1 MNGSEHSAQDASS
14 YPCLES
20 VADGKRHPLGRRL
33 ATLGTDPD
41 CQIRAEDPAIRPQ
54 HAFLVFQMG
63 AWSLRR
69 LEAGTVLK
77 IDGKELLEEAK
88 IQHGA
93 RILAGRTEFVFL
105 EREPES
111 VQDDTAEDGGPLADL
126 VDGIASLLREKD
138 PAKVVADIAS
148 AAARLLECDGV
159 RVLHRG
165 VGEGLWRTL
174 ASCPAGAPS
183 SRYSSSALRMAE
195 DAGKSVLLG
204 QQDLTSLPAG
214 ESVQLNGIRS
224 ILCAPLSLPD
234 GEEGFLYA
242 DRLAGHPPF
251 SREDLSFFES
261 MRGLFS
267 EIATQVAHRERQ
279 RKAIEGLQDEA
290 SRKAGAASILHES
303 SAMEALLH
311 EAARVAVS
319 EIPVHIHGETGTGK
333 ELLARFVHDSSRRK
347 DAAFVAINCGAIPEN
362 LMESELFGHEKGAFT
377 GAAARKEGWIEK
389 ANGGTLFLDE
399 LGELPLGLQ
408 VKLLR
413 VLQQGEL
420 VRVGG
425 SEPIRVDFR
434 LVTATNRVLK
444 DEVAA
449 GRFRADLFYRVAV
462 VPITLPPLRER
473 GRDVVLLASHFCRRF
488 SVQYGLAERTLS
500 RAAEKAIL
508 SYPWPG
514 NVRELENVVQK
525 AVILGESERL
535 RPKDLGLDGN
545 DDDLPSTP
553 SDLDSPNS
561 LYAIRD
567 RAEADAIRDTL
578 SKAQGNV
585 SLTSRILDVDRK
597 VLIRTMERLGIRPED
612 YK

>member
-1 MNGSEHSAQDASS
+1 MMTDSV
-14 YPCLES
+14 YPCLKAS
-20 VADGKRHPLGRRL
+20 VGDKKYPLGRRL
-33 ATLGTDPD
+33 ATLGSDLD
-41 CQIRAEDPAIRPQ
+41 CQIRVEDAGLRPQ

-63 AWSLRR
+63 AWHLRR
-69 LEAGTVLK
+69 LESSALLK
-77 IDGKELLEEAK
+77 VDGVEVEDETKLL
-88 IQHGA
+88 HGA
-93 RILAGRTEFVFL
+93 RVLAGKAEFVFL
-105 EREPES
+105 EKAPDTEKTDSVES
-111 VQDDTAEDGGPLADL
+111 EATPLSGMIDGVVA
-126 VDGIASLLREKD
+126 LLRERD
-138 PAKVVADIAS
+138 ATKVVADIVV

-159 RVLHRG
+159 RAIHRG

-174 ASCPAGAPS
+174 ASCPSGAPS
-183 SRYSSSALRMAE
+183 SRFSSSALRQAE
-195 DAGKSVLLG
+195 DAARSVLLG
-204 QQDLTSLPAG
+204 DQDLSSLPFG

-224 ILCAPLSLPD
+224 ILCAPLALPD

-242 DRLAGHPPF
+242 DRLSGHPPF
-251 SREDLSFFES
+251 AQTDLVLFES
-261 MRGLFS
+261 LRSLFS
-267 EIATQVAHRERQ
+267 EIAAQVAHRDRQ
-279 RKAIEGLQDEA
+279 RKAIEALQDDA
-290 SRKAGAASILHES
+290 SRKAGSAAILHES
-303 SAMEALLH
+303 DVMEALLR
-311 EAARVAVS
+311 EAARVAMS
-319 EIPVHIHGETGTGK
+319 EVPVHVHGETGTGK
-333 ELLARFVHDSSRRK
+333 ELLARFLHDSSRRK

-377 GAAARKEGWIEK
+377 GAGAKKEGWIEK

-425 SEPIRVDFR
+425 AEPIRVDFR
-434 LVTATNRVLK
+434 LVTATNRNLK

-449 GRFRADLFYRVAV
+449 GRFRADLYYRVAV

-473 GRDVVLLASHFCRRF
+473 GRDVVLLANHFCRRF
-488 SVQYGLAERTLS
+488 SAQYGLAERTLS

-508 SYPWPG
+508 EHPWPG

-525 AVILGESERL
+525 AVILGESDRL

-545 DDDLPSTP
+545 EDDLPSTP
-553 SDLDSPNS
+553 AELENGTS

-567 RAEADAIRDTL
+567 RAESEAIRDTL

-585 SLTSRILDVDRK
+585 SLTARILDVDRK
-597 VLIRTMERLGIRPED
+597 VLIRTLERLGIRPED
-612 YK
+612 FK

>member
-1 MNGSEHSAQDASS
+1 MTDSI

-20 VADGKRHPLGRRL
+20 IGGQKFPLGRRL
-33 ATLGTDPD
+33 ATLGSDPD
-41 CQIRAEDPAIRPQ
+41 CQVRVEDPTLRPQ

-63 AWSLRR
+63 NWTLRR
-69 LEAGTVLK
+69 LEAGVVLK
-77 IDGKELLEEAK
+77 LDGHNVLEEVRLV
-88 IQHGA
+88 HGA
-93 RILAGRTEFVFL
+93 KILAGKTEFVFL
-105 EREPES
+105 EKEPES
-111 VQDDTAEDGGPLADL
+111 VPATGPVDRKGTPLSDL
-126 VDGIASLLREKD
+126 VDGVAGLLRERD
-138 PAKVVADIAS
+138 PGKVVLDIVV

-183 SRYSSSALRMAE
+183 SRFSSSALRQAE
-195 DAGKSVLLG
+195 EAGRSVLLG
-204 QQDLTSLPAG
+204 DQDLTRLPSG

-242 DRLAGHPPF
+242 DRLSGHPSF
-251 SREDLSFFES
+251 LVTDLVLFES
-261 MRGLFS
+261 LRSLFS
-267 EIATQVAHRERQ
+267 EIAGQIAHRENQ
-279 RKAIEGLQDEA
+279 RKAIENLQDDA
-290 SRKAGAASILHES
+290 SRKAGSASILHES
-303 SAMEALLH
+303 SQMESILH
-311 EAARVAVS
+311 ETARVAMS
-319 EIPVHIHGETGTGK
+319 EVPVHVHGETGTGK

-377 GAAARKEGWIEK
+377 GAGARKEGWIEK

-434 LVTATNRVLK
+434 LVTATNRNLK

-449 GRFRADLFYRVAV
+449 GRFRADLYYRVAV

-473 GRDVVLLASHFCRRF
+473 GRDVILLAAHFCRRF

-508 SYPWPG
+508 AHPWPG

-525 AVILGESERL
+525 AVILGESDRI
-535 RPKDLGLDGN
+535 RPKDLGLDTN
-545 DDDLPSTP
+545 EDELPSTP
-553 SDLDSPNS
+553 ADLDSSTS

-567 RAEADAIRDTL
+567 RAEAEAIRETL
-578 SKAQGNV
+578 AKALGNV
-585 SLTSRILDVDRK
+585 SLTARILEVDRK
-597 VLIRTMERLGIRPED
+597 VLIRTMERLSIRPEEF
-612 YK
+612 K

>member
-1 MNGSEHSAQDASS
+1 MTEPTTGNAGASV
-14 YPCLES
+14 YPCLEE
-20 VADGKRHPLGRRL
+20 VAGGRRHPLGRRL
-33 ATLGTDPD
+33 ATVGSDRD
-41 CQIRAEDPAIRPQ
+41 CQIRLDDPATRPQ

-63 AWSLRR
+63 SWSLRR
-69 LEAGTVLK
+69 LEAGVVLRLDG
-77 IDGKELLEEAK
+77 IDVLEEEK
-88 IQHGA
+88 IAHGA
-93 RILAGRTEFVFL
+93 RILVGKTEFVFL
-105 EREPES
+105 EKAPDPRPADPERRG
-111 VQDDTAEDGGPLADL
+111 TPLSDL
-126 VDGIASLLREKD
+126 VDGVAALLRERD
-138 PAKVVADIAS
+138 PAKVVADIAV

-174 ASCPAGAPS
+174 ASCPAGAPT

-195 DAGKSVLLG
+195 DAGKAVLLG
-204 QQDLTSLPAG
+204 EQDLTNLPGG

-234 GEEGFLYA
+234 GEEGYLYA
-242 DRLAGHPPF
+242 DRLAGHPAFVPV
-251 SREDLSFFES
+251 DLGFFES
-261 MRGLFS
+261 MRSLFS
-267 EIATQVAHRERQ
+267 EITGQIAHRERQ

-290 SRKAGAASILHES
+290 TRKAGAASILHEHP
-303 SAMEALLH
+303 AMEALLH
-311 EAARVAVS
+311 EAARVAMS

-347 DAAFVAINCGAIPEN
+347 DAPFVAINCGAIPEN

-377 GAAARKEGWIEK
+377 GAAGRKEGWIEK

-425 SEPIRVDFR
+425 SESVRVDFR

-462 VPITLPPLRER
+462 VPLTLPPLRER
-473 GRDVVLLASHFCRRF
+473 GRDVVLLASHFCKRF
-488 SVQYGLAERTLS
+488 SLQYGLAERSLS

-508 SYPWPG
+508 AHPWPG
-514 NVRELENVVQK
+514 NIRELENVVQK
-525 AVILGESERL
+525 AVILGESDRI

-545 DDDLPSTP
+545 DDDLPS
-553 SDLDSPNS
+553 SPGEGESPTS

-567 RAEADAIRDTL
+567 RAEAEAIRDTL
-578 SKAQGNV
+578 AKAQGNV